1 VVREGRERRRRDG
14 AGSRGENIKTKNGG
28 RESRGVR
35 RKHHAEPFSL
45 AEQSADDARRGSRRT
60 TQENLKLKVNVYRK
74 QTQTKQAQEIQ
85 ERSKGVSP
93 GIQNEQQDHGDEKQ
107 RGDPNKS
114 RVGAR

>member
-1 VVREGRERRRRDG
+1 M
-14 AGSRGENIKTKNGG
+14 KNKMIPTPPQQQHLHNGITVEI
-28 RESRGVR
+28 R
-35 RKHHAEPFSL
+35 
-45 AEQSADDARRGSRRT
+45 
-60 TQENLKLKVNVYRK
+60 LKLKVNVYRK

-114 RVGAR
+114 RVGTR